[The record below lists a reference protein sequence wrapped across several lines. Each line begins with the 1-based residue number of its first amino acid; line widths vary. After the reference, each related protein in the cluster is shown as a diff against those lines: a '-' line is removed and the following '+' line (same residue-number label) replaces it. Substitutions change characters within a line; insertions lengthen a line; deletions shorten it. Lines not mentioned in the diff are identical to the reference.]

1 MAGSARRPEP
11 RRVTDAA
18 DPVAAFVAAH
28 EAGRPVALGTSGTS
42 GAARSVLRSTASWV
56 DSFPQVARR
65 CRLDSSSRVWVPGP
79 LSATMNLFA
88 AVLAEHTGARS
99 VGSLAEATHAFL
111 TPRLLRSSLG
121 TPGVDGAVAVVAG
134 DRLAPA
140 LTALAAARGLQV
152 HHYYGAA
159 ELSFVAWGS
168 HADDLVPFDGVEVD
182 VRDGEIWVRSPYLCD
197 GYDGPSGALRRA
209 PDGFA
214 TVGDRGRREGDR
226 LVVLGR
232 ADAVTTGG
240 ATVLVADVEPVL
252 RERARGEVV
261 VVGVPHDELGQVV
274 AAVLTVAADHE
285 PLREQA
291 RGELDGAHRPRVWCH
306 VPELPLTVHGKVDRD
321 ALVSLLS
328 APGGAV
334 HRMP

>member
-28 EAGRPVALGTSGTS
+28 DAGERVALGTSGTS
-42 GAARSVLRSTASWV
+42 GAARSLLRSTASWV
-56 DSFPQVARR
+56 DSFPHVTRR
-65 CRLDSSSRVWVPGP
+65 CALDSSSRVWVPGP

-88 AVLAEHTGARS
+88 AVLAAHTGARP
-99 VGSLAEATHAFL
+99 VGSLAGATHAFL
-111 TPRLLRSSLG
+111 TPRLLRSSVG
-121 TPGVDGAVAVVAG
+121 TPGIEGTVAVVAG

-140 LTALAAARGLQV
+140 LTALAVARGLQV

-168 HADDLVPFDGVEVD
+168 HADDLRAFDDVQVD
-182 VRDGEIWVRSPYLCD
+182 VRGGEIWVRSPYLCD
-197 GYDGPSGALRRA
+197 GYDGPPGALRRG

-214 TVGDRGRREGDR
+214 TVGDRGRLEGER
-226 LVVLGR
+226 LLVLGR
-232 ADAVTTGG
+232 AGAVTTGG

-252 RERARGEVV
+252 RQRARGEVV
-261 VVGVPHDELGQVV
+261 VVGVPHDELGHVV
-274 AAVLTVAADHE
+274 TAVLTDADDHE
-285 PLREQA
+285 PLRELA

-306 VPELPLTVHGKVDRD
+306 VPDLPVTVHGKVDRD

-328 APGGAV
+328 APGGAA